1 MKINIKH
8 IIALFFITLITSEI
22 QAQYGY
28 GNGSYR
34 GGRQRTS
41 LPQAQA
47 PPKEEKPKTATELVD
62 SQMPAIVAALE
73 LNPFE
78 EAIVGSTLKKYMQE
92 RIEIQILK
100 LPNDKARE
108 AYVSI
113 NKRQDEELK
122 AGLPADKYE
131 AFLSLQATGLAKAK
145 KEKRKKERKKKKKSK
160 E

>member
-8 IIALFFITLITSEI
+8 IIALFVITLITSEI

-34 GGRQRTS
+34 GGRQRNTI
-41 LPQAQA
+41 PQAQSI
-47 PPKEEKPKTATELVD
+47 PKEEKPKTAEQIVD
-62 SQMPAIVAALE
+62 EQMPSIVEALE
-73 LNPFE
+73 LNAFE
-78 EAIVGSTLKKYMQE
+78 EAIVSSTLKKYMQE

-113 NKRQDEELK
+113 AKRQDQELK

-145 KEKRKKERKKKKKSK
+145 KEKRKEKRKKKKKSK